1 MNFNRTFTGISEMRL
16 MSEILGV
23 ALIANAK
30 FEWFNKF

>member
-1 MNFNRTFTGISEMRL
+1 MRKINLISEMRL
-16 MSEILGV
+16 LSEILGV